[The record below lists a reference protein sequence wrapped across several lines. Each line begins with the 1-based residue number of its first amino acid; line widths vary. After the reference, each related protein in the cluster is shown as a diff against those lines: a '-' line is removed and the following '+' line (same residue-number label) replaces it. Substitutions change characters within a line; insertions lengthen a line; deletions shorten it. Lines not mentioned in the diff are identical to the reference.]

1 MSLESVFGVG
11 QSALVAQTYRLNVI
25 AENLA
30 NAEVAASTPEG
41 AYKGQYPVFRS
52 VLSEVGDSEAMG
64 VKVDGTVEDQR
75 PARSSY
81 EPGNPLAVKT
91 DLFTCPTSI
100 LCKKWPA

>member
-30 NAEVAASTPEG
+30 NAEVAAATPEG

-52 VLSEVGDSEAMG
+52 VLNEADAQTERRAETVTDSRLTILSA
-64 VKVDGTVEDQR
+64 R
-75 PARSSY
+75 ARSR
-81 EPGNPLAVKT
+81 
-91 DLFTCPTSI
+91 
-100 LCKKWPA
+100 

>member
-30 NAEVAASTPEG
+30 NAEVAAGTPEG

-81 EPGNPLAVKT
+81 EPEILSQMKT
-91 DLFTCPTSI
+91 DLSTCPTSI